1 MKWLLIVLL
10 VVVLSPITG
19 YSGTFMDDFS
29 DGNLEG
35 WDVFAAP
42 PPPGPDFVRFE
53 GGHLVLDTTVKKNDP
68 PLLKFRVVTLELR
81 TGNAENWDSYTLT
94 CRIRFKEIPP
104 EEERGRIFTVT
115 VRIGEVAGQTMLIL
129 PVIQTIQVN
138 TIPPDAQKI
147 DPELGRVPPHIV
159 RGTLKHK
166 HLKRPIRLNR
176 WLRIK
181 IVAERH
187 SFEFHFDDNLVAQ
200 YEDET
205 AVPGTVRFNVDTG
218 MLVYLDDV
226 VISGPGIPN
235 IGVPQSVNLET
246 LLTTTWG
253 RIKELPWR

>member
-1 MKWLLIVLL
+1 MKWLLVALLIVISP
-10 VVVLSPITG
+10 LSVA
-19 YSGTFMDDFS
+19 YSGTFIDDFS

-159 RGTLKHK
+159 RGTLKQK

-200 YEDET
+200 YEDAT
-205 AVPGTVRFNVDTG
+205 AVPGTVRFNVDRE
-218 MLVYLDDV
+218 MLVNLDDV
-226 VISGPGIPN
+226 VVSGPGIPN
-235 IGVPQSVNLET
+235 IGVPHNVSPVAHLAA
-246 LLTTTWG
+246 TWG
-253 RIKELPWR
+253 EIKGLPQR

>member
-1 MKWLLIVLL
+1 MKWTRIALLIAISP
-10 VVVLSPITG
+10 LSVA

-53 GGHLVLDTTVKKNDP
+53 GGHLVLDTTVKENDSS
-68 PLLKFRVVTLELR
+68 LLKFRVVTLELR

-104 EEERGRIFTVT
+104 EEKSGRKFTVA

-159 RGTLKHK
+159 RGTLKRK
-166 HLKRPIRLNR
+166 HLKRSIRLNR

-187 SFEFHFDDNLVAQ
+187 SFEFHFDDNLVTQ

-205 AVPGTVRFNVDTG
+205 AVPGTVRFNVDIG
-218 MLVYLDDV
+218 MLVHLDDV

-253 RIKELPWR
+253 RIKELRWR